1 MELIETGIKQIHNVK
16 ANKDGWKL
24 NAIVTVEGGKISN
37 IDGSAAYNE
46 VAEGA
51 TPWNEMTRFNGRKEE
66 DALRVSFDFR
76 HQDADVCNILR
87 AMVDAIIAKY
97 DVAE

>member
-1 MELIETGIKQIHNVK
+1 MELIQTTTKTIHQVN
-16 ANKDGWKL
+16 AEQNGWKL
-24 NAIVTVEGGKISN
+24 NATVTVQDGKVEN
-37 IDGSAAYNE
+37 IDGSAVYGE

-51 TPWNEMTRFNGRKEE
+51 TPWNEMIRFNGRKEE
-66 DALRVSFDFR
+66 DALRISFDFR